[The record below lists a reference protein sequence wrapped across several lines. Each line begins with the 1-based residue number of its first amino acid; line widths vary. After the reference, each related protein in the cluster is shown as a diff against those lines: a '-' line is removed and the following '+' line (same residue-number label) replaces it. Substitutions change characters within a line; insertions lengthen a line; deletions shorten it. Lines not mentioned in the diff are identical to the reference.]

1 MCIKFT
7 EFYFEPESYNAKFVP
22 LEVQIGFIKDDIKI
36 ELNQNKD
43 ESN

>member
-36 ELNQNKD
+36 ELNKNKD
-43 ESN
+43 E